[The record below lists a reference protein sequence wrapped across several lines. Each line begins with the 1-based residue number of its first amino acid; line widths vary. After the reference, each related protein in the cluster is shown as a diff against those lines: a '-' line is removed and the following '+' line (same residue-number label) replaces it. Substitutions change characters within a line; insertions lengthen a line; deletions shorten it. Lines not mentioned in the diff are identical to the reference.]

1 MEKDF
6 VGKQSVH
13 EVISAVN
20 NLAEAVRDL
29 SRSIDRMISAK
40 EFWLHKTI
48 KDDKPEIDNPLYSM
62 QENFSVLKK
71 NISDTLALIQ
81 TDECGF
87 TDKIVAVEDN
97 SADEEFSVTADKV
110 DSHRISD
117 GDAEISAN
125 CILDTEVSGI
135 HIGEYLKRLSEKHG
149 FSIVNVGGQDTDGS
163 FWSSLALLLAKNNS
177 RLIPLL
183 QALKSAQSNPGKK
196 GSLSLAKL
204 NSDIAS
210 SCISFCNMLHRY
222 ALLEECHLFKS
233 SQVIR
238 FKIPANG
245 DVINF
250 ITGKWLEIFVFNT
263 VCALISNFEKMYDIQ
278 TEKYLNI
285 QIMLSPLEQFELDIM
300 FFINGVPVWIEC
312 KSGTYQN
319 RLFKYKN
326 LASKFD
332 IRPENMFLICSQIS
346 VAEAE
351 KLTSLHKYRVIN
363 LDNFRQVISTAIASI
378 CMSVAKRKTDSS
390 FFSDSNNLAK
400 TAEIFSD
407 SVNIENLKKIKE
419 DFGNVRVTSE
429 MNNSTQIKTQGKA
442 QNQVLATDINI
453 RNLASEQANVH
464 RQRVEK
470 AIVSTF
476 NNSDLCKEHLKS
488 AGIIIIS
495 EEILSVQDFD
505 LITLANIVM
514 KNQPACL
521 KLLSEINSQMQ
532 REGGMVYV
540 NTVSEI
546 PLFVPTLC
554 NVCKQMENMK
564 LISDYHYSRTAG
576 TISFRVIAENILNKF
591 IGERKWFDYALYSSV
606 YKYLLNKDN
615 NYAVSR
621 NVILQY
627 LGNTY
632 RINMAVSVFDLHL
645 LVVMGEGNIEKQAK
659 DLSVIGRAMN
669 IRADELFLVSQT
681 LLPEEAETLSERYGI
696 RAVSFDGY
704 DNAIVT
710 VLKDRAQVEYFSHVL
725 SNTGKENDD
734 PKSHFSP
741 TPAEIWTEPLSY
753 ADRILSSYMSA
764 VKGVAFGHT
773 CEDDNDND
781 QTSVNIASF
790 GFTLTEICSELSQ
803 KSVNDAQICFLGYN
817 KKLALMDSAS
827 LNISRN
833 QTRFDDV
840 FRQINR
846 AQRNGYSELN
856 ISLKKFKADEVSSV
870 CQVMENFCKLEWI
883 DGYKYT
889 RGVERIMTIK
899 LLPDVMLPAFMNEG
913 WMDHCV
919 CYLAQ
924 KQLMNYVREGGN
936 PAFKVC
942 RYLNIGSGNDE
953 KSSRIVSLLVKHKK
967 GITLFGYSH
976 SNLVANAE
984 KMYEIGRILGSYYTG
999 PSDVILVNFGT
1010 DPIQERSLQV
1020 LMNIRIVNF
1029 VDYRNSLSDII
1040 PREVCMDNFDEKA
1053 QDISSDDCGMYGGQ
1067 LLPEKLYGNVNA
1079 SQETIVPDRNES
1091 SGNFDYGCTPVE
1103 HGDGDFNVRLN
1114 QTHYMS
1120 LDETSE
1126 LIDDENIVVLNREYY
1141 TLHTM
1146 IMDELSE
1153 RIYNCIRQHDVNGIN
1168 VINSIIDA
1176 IDNGAKKVVLPE
1188 AFSRQDE
1195 INQTYFV
1202 ERLSQTCFLS
1212 KVNKCQSDS
1221 RYTVKFLFNYI
1232 KHLREYLQ
1240 SGWFKYFCCKTVT
1253 DYMNSMVKD
1262 GNNKLYYRLAKN
1274 VCLLC
1279 NEIKINI
1286 DLVLVTEYHTVYC
1299 SFMKDELENN
1309 LADLTLLKAQKN
1321 LNAED
1326 VLLVRFNCDSEQ
1338 NERISAEKG
1347 ITVIGID
1354 ELKDYL
1360 STVILNPDDSSDYDG
1375 SEKLKDNYDGLIE
1388 KYGYCR
1394 DLAMYLKDC
1403 Q

>member
-1 MEKDF
+1 M
-6 VGKQSVH
+6 
-13 EVISAVN
+13 
-20 NLAEAVRDL
+20 
-29 SRSIDRMISAK
+29 
-40 EFWLHKTI
+40 
-48 KDDKPEIDNPLYSM
+48 
-62 QENFSVLKK
+62 
-71 NISDTLALIQ
+71 
-81 TDECGF
+81 
-87 TDKIVAVEDN
+87 TDK
-97 SADEEFSVTADKV
+97 
-110 DSHRISD
+110 
-117 GDAEISAN
+117 
-125 CILDTEVSGI
+125 
-135 HIGEYLKRLSEKHG
+135 
-149 FSIVNVGGQDTDGS
+149 
-163 FWSSLALLLAKNNS
+163 
-177 RLIPLL
+177 
-183 QALKSAQSNPGKK
+183 
-196 GSLSLAKL
+196 
-204 NSDIAS
+204 
-210 SCISFCNMLHRY
+210 
-222 ALLEECHLFKS
+222 
-233 SQVIR
+233 
-238 FKIPANG
+238 
-245 DVINF
+245 
-250 ITGKWLEIFVFNT
+250 
-263 VCALISNFEKMYDIQ
+263 
-278 TEKYLNI
+278 
-285 QIMLSPLEQFELDIM
+285 
-300 FFINGVPVWIEC
+300 
-312 KSGTYQN
+312 
-319 RLFKYKN
+319 
-326 LASKFD
+326 
-332 IRPENMFLICSQIS
+332 
-346 VAEAE
+346 
-351 KLTSLHKYRVIN
+351 
-363 LDNFRQVISTAIASI
+363 
-378 CMSVAKRKTDSS
+378 
-390 FFSDSNNLAK
+390 
-400 TAEIFSD
+400 
-407 SVNIENLKKIKE
+407 
-419 DFGNVRVTSE
+419 
-429 MNNSTQIKTQGKA
+429 
-442 QNQVLATDINI
+442 
-453 RNLASEQANVH
+453 
-464 RQRVEK
+464 
-470 AIVSTF
+470 
-476 NNSDLCKEHLKS
+476 
-488 AGIIIIS
+488 
-495 EEILSVQDFD
+495 
-505 LITLANIVM
+505 
-514 KNQPACL
+514 
-521 KLLSEINSQMQ
+521 
-532 REGGMVYV
+532 
-540 NTVSEI
+540 
-546 PLFVPTLC
+546 
-554 NVCKQMENMK
+554 
-564 LISDYHYSRTAG
+564 
-576 TISFRVIAENILNKF
+576 
-591 IGERKWFDYALYSSV
+591 
-606 YKYLLNKDN
+606 
-615 NYAVSR
+615 
-621 NVILQY
+621 
-627 LGNTY
+627 
-632 RINMAVSVFDLHL
+632 
-645 LVVMGEGNIEKQAK
+645 
-659 DLSVIGRAMN
+659 
-669 IRADELFLVSQT
+669 
-681 LLPEEAETLSERYGI
+681 EEAETLSEQYGI

-773 CEDDNDND
+773 CEDDND

-870 CQVMENFCKLEWI
+870 CQVMENFCKLNWI

-889 RGVERIMTIK
+889 RGTERSMVIK
-899 LLPDVMLPAFMNEG
+899 LLPDVLLPAFINEG

-919 CYLAQ
+919 CCLAQ
-924 KQLMNYVREGGN
+924 KQLMSYVREGGN

-942 RYLNIGSGNDE
+942 RYLNIGNDE
-953 KSSRIVSLLVKHKK
+953 KQFRIVSLLVKHKK
-967 GITLFGYSH
+967 GITLFGYSY
-976 SNLVANAE
+976 SNLAE
-984 KMYEIGRILGSYYTG
+984 SAERMYETGKMLGNTG
-999 PSDVILVNFGT
+999 QNDVVLVNFGT
-1010 DPIQERSLQV
+1010 NSIQERSLQA

-1029 VDYRNSLSDII
+1029 FEYRNNLSDIL

-1053 QDISSDDCGMYGGQ
+1053 QDISSDDCGMYGGHP
-1067 LLPEKLYGNVNA
+1067 LSEKLYGSVNA
-1079 SQETIVPDRNES
+1079 SQESTVPDLNETF
-1091 SGNFDYGCTPVE
+1091 GNFDN
-1103 HGDGDFNVRLN
+1103 GDSPKSHEDDDFNVRLN

-1153 RIYNCIRQHDVNGIN
+1153 RLFYYIRQHDANGIN
-1168 VINSIIDA
+1168 VVNSIIDA
-1176 IDNGAKKVVLPE
+1176 IDNGEKKVVLPE
-1188 AFSRQDE
+1188 AFSLQDE
-1195 INQTYFV
+1195 MNQAYFV

-1232 KHLREYLQ
+1232 KHLREFLQ
-1240 SGWFKYFCCKTVT
+1240 SGWFKYFCCKTVS
-1253 DYMNSMVKD
+1253 DYMNSVEND
-1262 GNNKLYYRLAKN
+1262 ENSRLYYRLARN

-1347 ITVIGID
+1347 ITVISID